1 MADRTPGTLCSSR
14 QCEPR
19 VPDTISSQISKFAT
33 REEIEDFRAD
43 PFSLHSL
50 GLLVRALPLY
60 LMEDTTPPEERA
72 KLRLHNMT
80 LVAAYAA
87 GFGQNTS
94 KALAGDDVPFS
105 EIKGEM
111 PGNALAVAGWSLKAL
126 YMFREVAMGS
136 EGFRAWLAEADL
148 NSLVSESESA
158 NLGESTSKIA
168 QKAYFSKFS
177 ETPALKKLWEQAAK
191 DLPKTADGF
200 AKARRNFWQL
210 VNNDT
215 SAEAVFVRNMLKEAQ
230 YEVQAGSNAP
240 LLKMKDWDSRASR
253 ELTDRRLSIDHDD
266 PKSLNPDKTLD
277 PNNLGFLTHRDNSFK
292 GTR

>member
-1 MADRTPGTLCSSR
+1 
-14 QCEPR
+14 
-19 VPDTISSQISKFAT
+19 VPNTISAQISKFASQ
-33 REEIEDFRAD
+33 EEIEAFRED

-72 KLRLHNMT
+72 KLRLHNLS
-80 LVAAYAA
+80 LVAGYAA
-87 GFGQNTS
+87 GLGQNTS
-94 KALAGDDVPFS
+94 MALAGDDVPFS
-105 EIKGEM
+105 KIKSEM
-111 PGNALAVAGWSLKAL
+111 PGNALALAGWSLKAL

-136 EGFRAWLAEADL
+136 AGFRAWLAEADL
-148 NSLVSESESA
+148 NSLLSDGEAASNVSESA
-158 NLGESTSKIA
+158 SKVA

-210 VNNDT
+210 VNGDT
-215 SAEAVFVRNMLKEAQ
+215 SSEAVFVRGMLKEAQ
-230 YEVQAGSNAP
+230 YELQAGSNAP

-253 ELTDRRLSIDHDD
+253 ELTDRRLSIDHED

-277 PNNLGFLTHRDNSFK
+277 PANLGFLTHRDNSFK